1 MDWRRVFFRC
11 TILRHFLARPR
22 GVLSETYRYEEIS
35 LFPKDLNENYH
46 PSDFAEKVVDPKS
59 FRNIL
64 TSTLGWT
71 VSFVLAFFLVVQ
83 LTYTRETIRLLD
95 ERQISLAQATA
106 DSIATRYRNLG
117 IIAEGALDDFP
128 SQDPSSVAWQRV
140 LQKIQRFAPAVSLHL
155 EKARDNTSHCF
166 LQKLENKVSMSS
178 MFLFLFPLI
187 HHNGMAILPLRCKTL
202 FGFPRPGGLYP
213 MRV

>member
-117 IIAEGALDDFP
+117 IIAEGALDDFLP
-128 SQDPSSVAWQRV
+128 KIPALLLGSEYCRKFSV
-140 LQKIQRFAPAVSLHL
+140 LHL
-155 EKARDNTSHCF
+155 LYPCISKRSRDNTSHCF

>member
-155 EKARDNTSHCF
+155 KRSPGQYESLLSPEAREQSIHEQYVF
-166 LQKLENKVSMSS
+166 VSIPVDS
-178 MFLFLFPLI
+178 P
-187 HHNGMAILPLRCKTL
+187 
-202 FGFPRPGGLYP
+202 
-213 MRV
+213 

>member
-71 VSFVLAFFLVVQ
+71 VSFVLAFFLVVHI
-83 LTYTRETIRLLD
+83 LGKPFDCSMNGRSRLP
-95 ERQISLAQATA
+95 RRRRT
-106 DSIATRYRNLG
+106 
-117 IIAEGALDDFP
+117 
-128 SQDPSSVAWQRV
+128 
-140 LQKIQRFAPAVSLHL
+140 
-155 EKARDNTSHCF
+155 
-166 LQKLENKVSMSS
+166 
-178 MFLFLFPLI
+178 
-187 HHNGMAILPLRCKTL
+187 PLRRAIVT
-202 FGFPRPGGLYP
+202 
-213 MRV
+213 

>member
-155 EKARDNTSHCF
+155 EK
-166 LQKLENKVSMSS
+166 V
-178 MFLFLFPLI
+178 P
-187 HHNGMAILPLRCKTL
+187 
-202 FGFPRPGGLYP
+202 
-213 MRV
+213 

>member
-64 TSTLGWT
+64 TSTLGKLY
-71 VSFVLAFFLVVQ
+71 VLCYAACGAMLHI
-83 LTYTRETIRLLD
+83 LAGRMRDRTRRALEQELRDSHGVIDQKPRYRKD
-95 ERQISLAQATA
+95 ER
-106 DSIATRYRNLG
+106 
-117 IIAEGALDDFP
+117 E
-128 SQDPSSVAWQRV
+128 
-140 LQKIQRFAPAVSLHL
+140 
-155 EKARDNTSHCF
+155 
-166 LQKLENKVSMSS
+166 
-178 MFLFLFPLI
+178 
-187 HHNGMAILPLRCKTL
+187 
-202 FGFPRPGGLYP
+202 
-213 MRV
+213 

>member
-1 MDWRRVFFRC
+1 MDWRHVFFRC

-128 SQDPSSVAWQRV
+128 RSQLCCLAASTAENSAFCTCCIPASRKGPGTIRVIAFSRSSRT
-140 LQKIQRFAPAVSLHL
+140 K
-155 EKARDNTSHCF
+155 
-166 LQKLENKVSMSS
+166 
-178 MFLFLFPLI
+178 
-187 HHNGMAILPLRCKTL
+187 
-202 FGFPRPGGLYP
+202 YP
-213 MRV
+213 

>member
-83 LTYTRETIRLLD
+83 LTYTRKPFDCSMNGRSRLP
-95 ERQISLAQATA
+95 RRRRT
-106 DSIATRYRNLG
+106 
-117 IIAEGALDDFP
+117 
-128 SQDPSSVAWQRV
+128 
-140 LQKIQRFAPAVSLHL
+140 
-155 EKARDNTSHCF
+155 
-166 LQKLENKVSMSS
+166 
-178 MFLFLFPLI
+178 
-187 HHNGMAILPLRCKTL
+187 PLRRAIVT
-202 FGFPRPGGLYP
+202 
-213 MRV
+213 

>member
-83 LTYTRETIRLLD
+83 LTYTRETFDCSMNGRSRLP
-95 ERQISLAQATA
+95 RRRRT
-106 DSIATRYRNLG
+106 
-117 IIAEGALDDFP
+117 
-128 SQDPSSVAWQRV
+128 
-140 LQKIQRFAPAVSLHL
+140 
-155 EKARDNTSHCF
+155 
-166 LQKLENKVSMSS
+166 
-178 MFLFLFPLI
+178 
-187 HHNGMAILPLRCKTL
+187 PLRRAIVT
-202 FGFPRPGGLYP
+202 
-213 MRV
+213 

>member
-128 SQDPSSVAWQRV
+128 SKIPALLLGSEYCRKFSV
-140 LQKIQRFAPAVSLHL
+140 LHL
-155 EKARDNTSHCF
+155 LYPCISKRSRDNTSHCF

>member
-83 LTYTRETIRLLD
+83 LTYSE
-95 ERQISLAQATA
+95 
-106 DSIATRYRNLG
+106 
-117 IIAEGALDDFP
+117 
-128 SQDPSSVAWQRV
+128 SSVIFPELRAEDV
-140 LQKIQRFAPAVSLHL
+140 ALLVVSEGVSPDHHL
-155 EKARDNTSHCF
+155 VR
-166 LQKLENKVSMSS
+166 LV
-178 MFLFLFPLI
+178 
-187 HHNGMAILPLRCKTL
+187 
-202 FGFPRPGGLYP
+202 Y
-213 MRV
+213 

>member
-71 VSFVLAFFLVVQ
+71 VSFVPLKSSKAPTNYFTPNILRKSWSRLVVSVVHLDALAFPV
-83 LTYTRETIRLLD
+83 
-95 ERQISLAQATA
+95 AAT
-106 DSIATRYRNLG
+106 
-117 IIAEGALDDFP
+117 
-128 SQDPSSVAWQRV
+128 
-140 LQKIQRFAPAVSLHL
+140 
-155 EKARDNTSHCF
+155 
-166 LQKLENKVSMSS
+166 
-178 MFLFLFPLI
+178 
-187 HHNGMAILPLRCKTL
+187 
-202 FGFPRPGGLYP
+202 
-213 MRV
+213 

>member
-83 LTYTRETIRLLD
+83 LTYTRETIR
-95 ERQISLAQATA
+95 
-106 DSIATRYRNLG
+106 
-117 IIAEGALDDFP
+117 
-128 SQDPSSVAWQRV
+128 
-140 LQKIQRFAPAVSLHL
+140 
-155 EKARDNTSHCF
+155 HC
-166 LQKLENKVSMSS
+166 SM
-178 MFLFLFPLI
+178 
-187 HHNGMAILPLRCKTL
+187 NGRSRLPRRRRTPLRRAIVT
-202 FGFPRPGGLYP
+202 
-213 MRV
+213 

>member
-1 MDWRRVFFRC
+1 MYD
-11 TILRHFLARPR
+11 LAAFLARPR

-117 IIAEGALDDFP
+117 IIAEGALVRFP
-128 SQDPSSVAWQRV
+128 
-140 LQKIQRFAPAVSLHL
+140 
-155 EKARDNTSHCF
+155 
-166 LQKLENKVSMSS
+166 
-178 MFLFLFPLI
+178 
-187 HHNGMAILPLRCKTL
+187 
-202 FGFPRPGGLYP
+202 FPRSQLCCLAASTAENSAFCTCCIPASRKGPGTIRVIAFSRSSRTKYP
-213 MRV
+213 

>member
-128 SQDPSSVAWQRV
+128 SQRS
-140 LQKIQRFAPAVSLHL
+140 
-155 EKARDNTSHCF
+155 RDNTSHCF